1 MDQSTCWTYCTSCQ
15 SETKHT
21 ICATKTINGA
31 FDEYMEMYQIV
42 ECKGCENLSF
52 RIETHDYL
60 MVTEE
65 DETPITVLS
74 YPEYLKGH
82 TYLKGY
88 HLLPEKIKDIYLQ
101 TILAFRGRSYLLTGA
116 GFRAVIEAICI
127 EEKIKGHNLEQ
138 KINNLTKN
146 RLITDKEA
154 ERLHSIRFLGN
165 DSIHEM
171 EIPKEHKLFI
181 VLDIIENLLKN
192 LYIIDRQ
199 AKSVLDTIIKDYSD
213 FETLLWKCAEKQNQD
228 EEKTLKE
235 IFGKHIRR
243 LNIDFVL
250 AEKAVIE
257 GINKGVI
264 TFLRLGAFKKATLDD
279 SPRQHY
285 FFTGQEYDD
294 LPF

>member
-1 MDQSTCWTYCTSCQ
+1 MDQKICRTYCTVCQ
-15 SETKHT
+15 GETKHT
-21 ICATKTINGA
+21 ICASKTVNGT
-31 FDEYMEMYQIV
+31 FDEYIEMYQIV
-42 ECKGCENLSF
+42 ECNGCENLSF
-52 RIETHDYL
+52 RVETHDHM
-60 MVTEE
+60 MVT
-65 DETPITVLS
+65 DDYETRISVLS

-82 TYLKGY
+82 TYLNGY
-88 HLLPEKIKDIYLQ
+88 HLLPNKIKDIYLQ
-101 TILAFRGRSYLLTGA
+101 TILAFQGRSYLLAGA

-171 EIPKEHKLFI
+171 EIPREHKLFI

-199 AKSVLDTIIKDYSD
+199 AKSVLDTIVKDYSD
-213 FETLLWKCAEKQNQD
+213 FETLLWKCAEKQNVT
-228 EEKTLKE
+228 EEKTLRE

-243 LNIDFVL
+243 LNIDFVI
-250 AEKAVIE
+250 AEQTVIE
-257 GINKGVI
+257 GINKSVI
-264 TFLRLGAFKKATLDD
+264 TFLRLGDFKKATLDD
-279 SPRQHY
+279 TPRQHY
-285 FFTGQEYDD
+285 FFTGEAYDD